1 MRSFHKVRKK
11 KVRSAVLLLNL
22 VRRRVRAYF
31 GRRRRA
37 RTTSFTFPA
46 RQESLLA
53 SGRGSSASPRRSNEQ
68 KVIQLPGN
76 MSLPAGRFYRSWL
89 LNKSGFPNTWGSND
103 ALQRPAPV
111 PARLHQVC
119 ITQGLC
125 TGRTERRL
133 TITSW
138 RMLDGHAICE
148 FAAERRSSSQMIWL
162 LISRGYA
169 TMHAR
174 LLPEQLAFGRE
185 AISVHSHIL
194 PHTSFQQTLPGGA
207 RADSQRD
214 IGPSQPWHIDS
225 GDTPASGFWRLA
237 MHSRRMRGRGTG
249 LGEAETKNQLFPVHV
264 PSARGSV
271 QEESKPCDC
280 EHRVAVRVV
289 ERLEVPGAP
298 APKTLSPWGRLWGR
312 LWVTLC
318 SQGTEIGAGST
329 SYRRTLSL
337 RTRPGARY
345 WGQTQHQS
353 GNTGFRGGRG
363 GAGPPAS
370 RRSGRTS
377 TGTPAHRSSP

>member
-11 KVRSAVLLLNL
+11 RVRSAVLLLNL

-174 LLPEQLAFGRE
+174 LNLSSFP
-185 AISVHSHIL
+185 HS
-194 PHTSFQQTLPGGA
+194 
-207 RADSQRD
+207 
-214 IGPSQPWHIDS
+214 
-225 GDTPASGFWRLA
+225 
-237 MHSRRMRGRGTG
+237 
-249 LGEAETKNQLFPVHV
+249 
-264 PSARGSV
+264 
-271 QEESKPCDC
+271 
-280 EHRVAVRVV
+280 
-289 ERLEVPGAP
+289 
-298 APKTLSPWGRLWGR
+298 
-312 LWVTLC
+312 
-318 SQGTEIGAGST
+318 ST
-329 SYRRTLSL
+329 
-337 RTRPGARY
+337 
-345 WGQTQHQS
+345 H
-353 GNTGFRGGRG
+353 
-363 GAGPPAS
+363 
-370 RRSGRTS
+370 
-377 TGTPAHRSSP
+377 